1 MSELYEKYLEL
12 ESRLLGIQ
20 KQNPDDPSKTENEI
34 SDQMADIWY
43 ELDETER
50 TFIKKSQMERLKNK
64 SLKKISGKFQLANAW
79 TSHSYRN

>member
-12 ESRLLGIQ
+12 ESQLLAIQ
-20 KQNPDDPSKTENEI
+20 KQNPEGLHKTENEI
-34 SDQMADIWY
+34 SDKMADIWY
-43 ELDETER
+43 DLDETER